1 MSDIANGKKLTLVDR
16 GEAAT
21 QTVRRPWEAPRVIES
36 TVGHHTSKSS
46 NTIHIE
52 RKTSSAFTSL
62 S

>member
-1 MSDIANGKKLTLVDR
+1 MSEFARDLGSQEPGQTI
-16 GEAAT
+16 EAVK
-21 QTVRRPWEAPRVIES
+21 VRRPWRAPLVIES

-46 NTIHIE
+46 NTFKVE